1 MDMENLLK
9 KIIDKKIT
17 YDEVNTKEFKEF
29 LEKKIKEL
37 YTHKSRTSFIKLEK
51 ILGVYNELKKLK
63 HVGVL
68 QDDSIREDMRK
79 KGFKPILNGSYY
91 INKEAKV
98 YRVKNNTILEVKTS
112 NSVNNG
118 LKINYYDS
126 EGKQHTKQLH
136 LLVYEAFKGVTDSD
150 IIFIDG
156 NKKNCSIDNLISL
169 EDLVKFYK
177 EKNNNGG
184 IEKNE

>member
-1 MDMENLLK
+1 MNMETTLK
-9 KIIDKKIT
+9 KAIDKKIP
-17 YDEVNTKEFKEF
+17 YEKLNNKDFMDF
-29 LEKKIKEL
+29 LENKISEL

-98 YRVKNNTILEVKTS
+98 YRVKNNTILEVKPS
-112 NSVNNG
+112 NSVTNG

-136 LLVYEAFKGVTDSD
+136 LLSYEAFKGVTDSD
-150 IIFIDG
+150 IVFIDG
-156 NKKNCSIDNLISL
+156 NRKNCSIDNLISL

-177 EKNNNGG
+177 EK
-184 IEKNE
+184 K

>member
-17 YDEVNTKEFKEF
+17 YDKVNTKEFKEF

-37 YTHKSRTSFIKLEK
+37 YKNNSRTSFIKLEK

-98 YRVKNNTILEVKTS
+98 YRVKNNTILEVKVS

-126 EGKQHTKQLH
+126 EGRQHTKQLH
-136 LLVYEAFKGVTDSD
+136 LLMYEAFKGANDSD
-150 IIFIDG
+150 IVFLDG
-156 NKKNCSIDNLISL
+156 NKKNCRIENLMTVN
-169 EDLVKFYK
+169 ELVEYY
-177 EKNNNGG
+177 NNNHK
-184 IEKNE
+184 KN